1 MQLLKFLFLPLACAT
16 ATAMAQLPVPAEEN
30 PDPLYRVE
38 IVVFANLVAN
48 PGEEDFDHG
57 GDNLPRT
64 PPPPLLQVPALT
76 LESVFTPFASSNPP
90 NAPLEAALPTGPG
103 EGLQAIE
110 PPEPEIPADRLSL
123 LQPFADQPQIQTA
136 LQIGPELQL
145 PDGFRILAASEL
157 ELGDAVAA
165 MRRSRPYRVLG
176 HVGWQQTGVDTDR
189 SIRLDLK
196 RLGITNPRG
205 TIELYRRRFLH
216 VVVDFEYFDG
226 EGTFWQVPPG
236 FGLAPLQYARRY
248 QLADEANAIRSGE
261 YWYIDHPMFG
271 VLVRITPAPEPEDE
285 ADAQTDEQPAA

>member
-16 ATAMAQLPVPAEEN
+16 ATATAQLPVPAEEN

-57 GDNLPRT
+57 GDNLLSRT

-76 LESVFTPFASSNPP
+76 LESVFTPFPSANPP
-90 NAPLEAALPTGPG
+90 NETPQAALPTGADN
-103 EGLQAIE
+103 GLAPLE
-110 PPEPEIPADRLSL
+110 SAIPADRLRL
-123 LQPFADQPQIQTA
+123 LQPFADQPQNQTA
-136 LQIGPELQL
+136 LRIGPETRL

-157 ELGDAVAA
+157 ELGDAVDA

-189 SIRLDLK
+189 SVRLDLK

-285 ADAQTDEQPAA
+285 SDAQAEEQPAA

>member
-1 MQLLKFLFLPLACAT
+1 MQLLKFLFLPLACAA
-16 ATAMAQLPVPAEEN
+16 ATAAAQLPLPAEAN

-57 GDNLPRT
+57 GDNLLSRT

-76 LESVFTPFASSNPP
+76 LESVFTPFSSGNPP
-90 NAPLEAALPTGPG
+90 NETPEAGLPTGADN
-103 EGLQAIE
+103 GLAQL
-110 PPEPEIPADRLSL
+110 EPEMPTDRLSL
-123 LQPFADQPQIQTA
+123 LQPFADQPQIQTTS
-136 LQIGPELQL
+136 QIGPETRL
-145 PDGFRILAASEL
+145 PDGFRILSASEL
-157 ELGDAVAA
+157 ELGDAVDA

-189 SIRLDLK
+189 SVRLDLK
-196 RLGITNPRG
+196 RLGISNPRG

-285 ADAQTDEQPAA
+285 PDAQTEAQPAA